1 MSDKAR
7 LSKALQ
13 ALRVIRTWAD
23 FPGALDPVQVL
34 SLIDRT
40 SREIGGLQD
49 TAAQAVAVPELF
61 HGTTDALSKLSIN
74 KMSDNHE

>member
-23 FPGALDPVQVL
+23 FPGALDPAQVL
-34 SLIDRT
+34 SLIERT

-49 TAAQAVAVPELF
+49 TAAPSE
-61 HGTTDALSKLSIN
+61 DAAQKPAPAN
-74 KMSDNHE
+74 GGGQ